1 MSKPIIVG
9 YDPQTFD
16 RAPVNS
22 AVGAA
27 RFTGAPLVIASVCV
41 GSAVRDGSAA
51 GRLDDLAADASG
63 ALDARRPRHSTRKAS
78 PRVQADR
85 QHERRPRAARG
96 GSRRLAADARCPVI
110 VLPRGV
116 EASLEA
122 LMAETP
128 GI

>member
-22 AVGAA
+22 AVAAA
-27 RFTGAPLVIASVCV
+27 RFAGAPLVIASVCA

-63 ALDARRPRHSTRKAS
+63 ALDARRPRTR
-78 PRVQADR
+78 RGRHRLEFR
-85 QHERRPRAARG
+85 QIDNTSAARA
-96 GSRRLAADARCPVI
+96 LHEAAHAAWPPMRGAR
-110 VLPRGV
+110 
-116 EASLEA
+116 
-122 LMAETP
+122 
-128 GI
+128 